1 MSCKNVGIPARND
14 LIAEPDDNDVLC
26 GRGGSIN
33 SHPGNGRFRDLV
45 EKRKRIYLT
54 ARFKREK
61 RLIASSIVSEIRG
74 LTPPGRFLTK
84 EPKSGMWY
92 DIGDEKARDK
102 TSQALRENAP
112 SIRAEIETE
121 INHQRAE
128 MTREEE
134 DESSSRANSQSA
146 AAPPSPYYSAHPWGA
161 GHYTPVYGYYP
172 PASAPPP
179 NYPPPGPYQP
189 WEGHFVYGYSS
200 PDQECPTHQAGM
212 QPNEPR
218 QRPSAQESL
227 SHPHTHSYHREQ
239 NRHGDIKTTF
249 DSLPSF
255 ISSVPS
261 SIATWTRNSLSFGAH
276 SNGSSDQG
284 DYVPPESRPL
294 AYVHRAEG
302 QRQRVTFREDYHRAQ
317 ESAHRYHRSKQ
328 STSQYRNGY
337 SSYRTRG
344 HRTSHRKPQTKR
356 PERDFQPMFD
366 DLDDDDDRNNSLLSQ
381 VASHIIGSWDTPIP
395 CAVGSKDDLAI
406 QAVNHAGMDE
416 GQEVELVEMMSFEDP
431 IIEEEDDIREDE
443 THSMPPPENRYVEID
458 WPSRVGGCHSWLP
471 EASSFFSGIHDNP
484 LSPSAS
490 ADMDHSAVYSCAGS
504 IGGASLCQVFAHDAI
519 HDSPGTPQLD
529 HKSLNQIPSWERSFR
544 SRSPSACSEMSRDS
558 SLRSMGSDLG
568 IKPMGSADSGN
579 LHLNRSRSMSPRN
592 SISQN
597 LELFEGR
604 IRE

>member
-1 MSCKNVGIPARND
+1 
-14 LIAEPDDNDVLC
+14 
-26 GRGGSIN
+26 
-33 SHPGNGRFRDLV
+33 
-45 EKRKRIYLT
+45 
-54 ARFKREK
+54 
-61 RLIASSIVSEIRG
+61 LIASSIVSEIRG
-74 LTPPGRFLTK
+74 LTPSGRFLTK
-84 EPKSGMWY
+84 ELKSGMWF

-128 MTREEE
+128 MRREEE

-146 AAPPSPYYSAHPWGA
+146 VAPPSPYYSAHPWGA

-172 PASAPPP
+172 PANAPPP

-189 WEGHFVYGYSS
+189 WEGHYGYGYSS
-200 PDQECPTHQAGM
+200 PDQESPTHQAGM
-212 QPNEPR
+212 QPNQPCHPTQEQ
-218 QRPSAQESL
+218 QRPSAEQRFI
-227 SHPHTHSYHREQ
+227 HPHPHSYHTES
-239 NRHGDIKTTF
+239 NRHGDTKTTF
-249 DSLPSF
+249 DSFPSF

-261 SIATWTRNSLSFGAH
+261 SIAAWTRNSFSFGAH
-276 SNGSSDQG
+276 SNGSSDHS
-284 DYVPPESRPL
+284 DYVPPESKPL

-302 QRQRVTFREDYHRAQ
+302 HRQPKVTFRDDYHRAH

-344 HRTSHRKPQTKR
+344 HRPSHRKPQTKR
-356 PERDFQPMFD
+356 PFKPERDYQPMFD

-395 CAVGSKDDLAI
+395 CAAGSNDDLTI
-406 QAVNHAGMDE
+406 QPAPHTGMDE

-443 THSMPPPENRYVEID
+443 TPSMPPPQNRHVEID
-458 WPSRVGGCHSWLP
+458 WPSRVGSCHSWLP
-471 EASSFFSGIHDNP
+471 EAPSFFSAINDNP

-490 ADMDHSAVYSCAGS
+490 ADMMDHSAVYSCAGS

-529 HKSLNQIPSWERSFR
+529 HKTLNQIPSWERSFR
-544 SRSPSACSEMSRDS
+544 SNSTVCSDMSRDS
-558 SLRSMGSDLG
+558 GLKSMGSDLG
-568 IKPMGSADSGN
+568 IKSMGSGDSGN
-579 LHLNRSRSMSPRN
+579 LPSNRSMSPRN

-604 IRE
+604 LRE